1 MLAVTIFGKELTWRR
16 GKIMEHPFLNRE
28 DLNSKSIEELQDAIS
43 SLNSK
48 LTFAHRT
55 GNGPLIH
62 QLQMVLESYRNQV
75 SKKMDELFEKQK
87 INTRINIQS
96 ENEQLKN

>member
-1 MLAVTIFGKELTWRR
+1 
-16 GKIMEHPFLNRE
+16 MEHPFINKEELA
-28 DLNSKSIEELQDAIS
+28 SKTLEELQDTIS

-48 LTFAHRT
+48 LTFAYRT

-62 QLQMVLESYRNQV
+62 QLQMVLESHRTQL
-75 SKKMDELFEKQK
+75 SKKMDDLFEKQK

-96 ENEQLKN
+96 EK